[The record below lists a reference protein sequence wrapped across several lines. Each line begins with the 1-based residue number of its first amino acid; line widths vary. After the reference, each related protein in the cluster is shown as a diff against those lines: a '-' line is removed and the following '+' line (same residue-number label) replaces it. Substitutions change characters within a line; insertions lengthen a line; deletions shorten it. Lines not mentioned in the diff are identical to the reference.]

1 MGNTLSYH
9 SFILGLICV
18 AAVIIVFF
26 YFIYRKNNKL
36 HDIIHFIRSPQEN
49 CTTDLRVGSVMSS
62 FLWYLIITLLFGISY
77 HFVDLVLFN
86 ESLPSSSISDI
97 QTMLPLGVI
106 LIIPPLLEETAFR
119 LPLKRKRIFITLSIT
134 AITFI
139 LSAPVFSTSVYEI
152 VWQKPVLC
160 AVLAIIFW
168 FWGYKWIQRADF
180 RIWFWL
186 MTILFSI
193 LHIMNYDLSTLSF
206 SEWERIILMEA
217 IKIPSAL
224 LLGYTRL
231 KHGFF
236 ISVAF
241 HLLNNLTP
249 FILKNFI

>member
-1 MGNTLSYH
+1 
-9 SFILGLICV
+9 
-18 AAVIIVFF
+18 
-26 YFIYRKNNKL
+26 
-36 HDIIHFIRSPQEN
+36 
-49 CTTDLRVGSVMSS
+49 
-62 FLWYLIITLLFGISY
+62 
-77 HFVDLVLFN
+77 
-86 ESLPSSSISDI
+86 
-97 QTMLPLGVI
+97 
-106 LIIPPLLEETAFR
+106 
-119 LPLKRKRIFITLSIT
+119 
-134 AITFI
+134 
-139 LSAPVFSTSVYEI
+139 
-152 VWQKPVLC
+152 
-160 AVLAIIFW
+160 
-168 FWGYKWIQRADF
+168 
-180 RIWFWL
+180 